1 MTAAIKIEG
10 NNKGAGKSQTGVARK
25 ILLNTA
31 TQVIAKLIIGL
42 FSVVILKLLTT
53 YLGKSGY
60 GFYKSIFEFLAFFA
74 IVADLGLYTIG
85 VREMSRDPSQEGKV
99 LGNLMTIRTAMII
112 LIGGVA
118 VAASFLVGE
127 FQGSIAPIAVGVA
140 ALATVFAIL
149 TGTVSTA
156 LQVHLKMEWNS
167 LGSVLGKLVTL
178 GWMLFVI
185 LYWFPHNCSS
195 DLVQFL
201 SGSGACSIS
210 NEAFLQLIAA
220 GLLGNIVMFLVT
232 FYFTNKL
239 VKVSYRFDLDFIRE
253 VIWKALPYGL
263 ALVLNQI
270 YFRIGS
276 MVLLNTMGSD
286 AVAIYSA
293 PLTILEAAGII
304 PLYFMNAILPFLTR
318 TIKDGKGEHKRI
330 IQLSFDFLMMSA
342 LPIVAGTL
350 ALAYQMIFI
359 IATPEFLSNTAIGF
373 YGSDIVLQILIIAL
387 FFSFLNGLFG
397 YILIASDHQDTLLPR
412 NFIGAIVTVVLTLVL
427 VPHLGERGAAIAN
440 VVTEFYIFAASF
452 LLAKKFVDFKID
464 LSRFW
469 KMLLSTVVMGAA
481 VWYLKDISFYWFGL
495 GNKNVALL
503 IPLGGVIYVVMLL
516 LTGALTKE
524 MIDMIKKRKVVQ
536 ATATS
541 EAGPGGAGNT
551 GGAAESA
558 GAGIE
563 DSE

>member
-1 MTAAIKIEG
+1 MTAKSSAIEQQG
-10 NNKGAGKSQTGVARK
+10 TKGQGGVARK
-25 ILLNTA
+25 ILFNTA

-85 VREMSRDPSQEGKV
+85 VREMSRDPSQEKKV
-99 LGNLMTIRTAMII
+99 LGNLMTIRTVMII
-112 LIGGVA
+112 LIGAVA
-118 VAASFLVGE
+118 VGASFLVGE
-127 FQGSIAPIAVGVA
+127 FQGSIAPIAVGIS

-167 LGSVLGKLVTL
+167 LGSVLGKLATL

-185 LYWFPHNCSS
+185 LFWFPHNCTP

-210 NEAFLQLIAA
+210 NEAFLQLIGA
-220 GLLGNIVMFLVT
+220 GLFGNIIMFLVT

-239 VKVSYRFDLDFIRE
+239 VKISYRFDFEFIRE
-253 VIWKALPYGL
+253 VIWKALPYGI

-276 MVLLNTMGSD
+276 MVLLNTVGSD

-318 TIKDGKGEHKRI
+318 TIKEGKGEHKRI

-373 YGSDIVLQILIIAL
+373 YGSDIVLQILIVAL

-412 NFIGAIVTVVLTLVL
+412 NFIGAIVTVILTLVL
-427 VPHLGERGAAIAN
+427 VPYLGERGAAIAN
-440 VVTEFYIFAASF
+440 VTTEFYIFVASF

-469 KMLLSTVVMGAA
+469 KMLLSTVVMGVA
-481 VWYLKDISFYWFGL
+481 VWYLKDITFHWFGL

-503 IPLGGVIYVVMLL
+503 IPLGGIIYLIMLL
-516 LTGALTKE
+516 LTKALTKE
-524 MIDMIKKRKVVQ
+524 MIDMIRKRKVTPVEAA
-536 ATATS
+536 AT
-541 EAGPGGAGNT
+541 EGAGTN
-551 GGAAESA
+551 GGVVENA